1 MREYVDGQRSI
12 KSRRKRKR
20 INITGFVSDEHEAPI
35 NAPNWTKAGYNGT
48 LKKAVESSSGVHCTP
63 RNEDELCRDNRTD
76 IEVNNDKEGQE
87 ESEENQEERDENSR
101 KSRSIEESEENRE
114 ERDENSRRS
123 RSIVSE
129 LYDSD
134 SDSDNE

>member
-101 KSRSIEESEENRE
+101 
-114 ERDENSRRS
+114 RS